1 MKSFK
6 RSWEIAE
13 GTWRE
18 SVVVIDLVRKMMMTP
33 TICIVMTEMIQKKEG
48 NLV

>member
-6 RSWEIAE
+6 RSWGIAE

-18 SVVVIDLVRKMMMTP
+18 SVAVIDPVRKMMMTP
-33 TICIVMTEMIQKKEG
+33 TICIVMMEMIQRKEE